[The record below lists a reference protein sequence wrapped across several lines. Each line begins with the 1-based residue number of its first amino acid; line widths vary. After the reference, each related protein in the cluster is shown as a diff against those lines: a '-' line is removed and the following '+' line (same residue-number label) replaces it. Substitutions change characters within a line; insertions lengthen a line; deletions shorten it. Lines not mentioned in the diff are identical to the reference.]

1 MLALTLAWLMAAS
14 VPVLENDYVLIT
26 RDRAAC
32 PMAATPQCGTRVIV
46 ALAEFELDLG
56 GMKRVLGRG
65 DIAVVA
71 ADKSYT
77 VPAGSSFFEVSVKPA
92 HPAALAPVERIAPD
106 KNALLYD
113 SADFFVFAEKLEPGE
128 TRSRHSHSQRV
139 VIQLNRTTLQQ
150 WPDGG
155 PELLIETVPE
165 HPTFS
170 PPVVHKVV
178 NAGTLPL
185 YGIIVEFKPE

>member
-14 VPVLENDYVLIT
+14 APVLENDYVLVT

-32 PMAATPQCGTRVIV
+32 PVAATPQCGTRVIV
-46 ALAEFELDLG
+46 ALAGFELDLG

-106 KNALLYD
+106 KNALLHD
-113 SADFFVFAEKLEPGE
+113 NADFFVFAEKLEPGE